1 MRKIKFRAWDRDNK
15 KMLEVKAI
23 DWKTEKNNTE
33 VEFGRD
39 FCQPKKSDLRIE
51 GV

>member
-1 MRKIKFRAWDRDNK
+1 MTCHHCGANEKEPQYKQ
-15 KMLEVKAI
+15 I